1 MKNNAIIILIQ
12 NKLCMEGINMFT
24 FTKDC
29 VIGVP
34 KIDDEHKRLF
44 ELIGEVVTALK
55 TDNDSVSTAMALLNE
70 LKQYAVTHFA
80 HEEAYMASIKDPEL
94 ERQQKEHQAF
104 VNKVNSYR
112 FSDITDET
120 AKELVLELLD
130 YLSKW
135 LMSHILGSDIMIG
148 QFEAS
153 DKPAIPIFTD
163 KFKTGIDIIDE
174 EHQMLFNIIGKIHKA
189 IDVELVHDKFDLILD
204 ILDELKEYTCVH
216 FADEENYMREIGYEG
231 LAQQELL
238 HQKFIETLEDLN
250 LDEVDD
256 NQEAYLYEFLNFL
269 QNWLVNHI
277 LKVDKLIPAK

>member
-1 MKNNAIIILIQ
+1 
-12 NKLCMEGINMFT
+12 MFT
-24 FTKDC
+24 FTNDC
-29 VIGVP
+29 LIGVP
-34 KIDDEHKRLF
+34 EIDDEHKRLF
-44 ELIGEVVTALK
+44 ELIGEVDAAIK
-55 TDNDSVSTAMALLNE
+55 TDMDSVLTAMALLNE
-70 LKQYAVTHFA
+70 LKQYAITHFA
-80 HEEAYMASIKDPEL
+80 HEEAYMESIKDPEL
-94 ERQQKEHQAF
+94 PRQQKEHQAF
-104 VNKVNSYR
+104 VDKVNSYR

-120 AKELVLELLD
+120 ARVLVLELLD

-153 DKPAIPIFTD
+153 DKPAIPVFTD
-163 KFKTGIDIIDE
+163 KFKTGITIVDE
-174 EHQMLFNIIGKIHKA
+174 EHQTLFNIIGKIYKT

-216 FADEENYMREIGYEG
+216 FADEENYMQEIGYDG
-231 LAQQELL
+231 LAQQQLL